1 MSITEM
7 KLKVIKKIT
16 SLEDESILK
25 NILIQLDKN
34 EGENEKENKPL
45 NLSQHFESI
54 SKQYDNTLKKLAQ

>member
-7 KLKVIKKIT
+7 KLKAIKKIT